1 MTNFFFEVVLS
12 CGFLINSMPTQE
24 QDFVYMSF
32 NEEQH
37 VLSSQNIREDLFNS
51 CIDLG
56 LKAIMKDSL
65 DPQLILVSA
74 FFESGF
80 VKDIVGEASRSIS
93 KEGKVSIKP
102 LLDKRGDFLYQG
114 RLQTTLI
121 YTCPDLVGVPH
132 RTWKRNHRV
141 QEHHYCDPDLS
152 GILYFNRLKRKH
164 KKNATAVY
172 CEYKKGHP
180 CTDAEMSLDKSPYL
194 KNRVNKLRWLK
205 QRVAS
210 YKSNKKPLPK
220 EVSDLISTFTFK
232 PLTASYVYIGG
243 MELKIPW
250 L

>member
-12 CGFLINSMPTQE
+12 CGLLVNSMPTQDK
-24 QDFVYMSF
+24 DFVYLSF
-32 NEEQH
+32 NNEQL
-37 VLSSQNIREDLFNS
+37 VMSSQTIRQELFHS
-51 CIDLG
+51 CVDLG
-56 LKAIMKDSL
+56 LQAVMEDAL

-80 VKDIVGEASRSIS
+80 VKDIVGEASRYIS
-93 KEGKVSIKP
+93 KEGLTTIKP

-114 RLQTTLI
+114 RLQTTLV

-132 RTWKRNHRV
+132 RTWRRNHRF

-172 CEYKKGHP
+172 CEYKKGHR
-180 CTDAEMSLDKSPYL
+180 CTEAEMSLDKSPYL
-194 KNRVNKLRWLK
+194 KNRVSKLKWLK
-205 QRVAS
+205 KRVAS
-210 YKSNKKPLPK
+210 HKNSKIPLPK
-220 EVSDLISTFTFK
+220 EVSDLISTVK
-232 PLTASYVYIGG
+232 PLNTSYVYLGG
-243 MELKIPW
+243 LELKIPW